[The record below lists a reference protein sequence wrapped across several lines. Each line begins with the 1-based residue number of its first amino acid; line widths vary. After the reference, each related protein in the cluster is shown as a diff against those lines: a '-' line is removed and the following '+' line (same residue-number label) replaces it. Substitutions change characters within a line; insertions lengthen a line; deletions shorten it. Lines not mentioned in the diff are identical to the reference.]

1 MHDRMFGISLR
12 PIWIY
17 SVWIFM
23 TLLLCNLDIS
33 VAQSS
38 EPESFD
44 LAIEGRG
51 IAGNVKSIRVTQG
64 SQVVVRWSSDEVAEL
79 HLHGYDVK
87 TKIVPGTVAE
97 MRFEAHAT
105 GRYPVTVHGFGEKP
119 GGHGHHKTL
128 LHIEI
133 YPK

>member
-1 MHDRMFGISLR
+1 MQDRTCVISTR
-12 PIWIY
+12 PIWIN

-23 TLLLCNLDIS
+23 PLLLCNLDVS

-44 LAIEGRG
+44 LAIEDRRLVGD
-51 IAGNVKSIRVTQG
+51 VKTVRVTHGNQI
-64 SQVVVRWSSDEVAEL
+64 VIRWSSDEVAEL

-97 MRFEAHAT
+97 MRFNAHAT
-105 GRYPVTVHGFGEKP
+105 GRYPVTAHGFGEKTS
-119 GGHGHHKTL
+119 GHGHHDTL